1 MSMKFKIIMLLV
13 ALMMSVQVWSDN
25 PERVKAKFDPKRFEA
40 EMEQFITSQAALS
53 PSEAAS
59 FFPVYREMQK
69 KARVLFEEMRRCHMT
84 DLSNQ
89 RACKQAIIKMDE
101 LDLELKE
108 VQRTYH
114 LKFMKVLSPAKVL
127 KIIKAEEKFH
137 RTAFKRMVQRR
148 QNND

>member
-89 RACKQAIIKMDE
+89 RACFYKYMYIHIFTKHIDCCCRNESVCFSLRYLLFFTKSAVVNIK
-101 LDLELKE
+101 
-108 VQRTYH
+108 
-114 LKFMKVLSPAKVL
+114 
-127 KIIKAEEKFH
+127 
-137 RTAFKRMVQRR
+137 RR

>member
-1 MSMKFKIIMLLV
+1 
-13 ALMMSVQVWSDN
+13 
-25 PERVKAKFDPKRFEA
+25 
-40 EMEQFITSQAALS
+40 MEQFITSQAALS

-137 RTAFKRMVQRR
+137 RNAFKRMVQRR